1 MVYRRRMSEPIAKQ
15 GDRVVGVDTHVVLV
29 PSPGGPVPTPMPM
42 SFNGMLV
49 EELGTSTMIDNQ
61 PVALVGSVARNLPPH
76 LPLGGPFQKP
86 PANAGKIS
94 QGSESVFV
102 ENRAVARANDPAR
115 CCNDPAD
122 QDTANVVVSA
132 PTVFAG

>member
-1 MVYRRRMSEPIAKQ
+1 MLYRRRMSEPVAKR

-42 SFNGMLV
+42 SFDGALV
-49 EELGTSTMIDNQ
+49 DDLGGSTMIDNQ

-76 LPLGGPFQKP
+76 LPLGGPFQKL
-86 PANAGKIS
+86 PANAGTIS
-94 QGSESVFV
+94 QGSSSVFV

-115 CCNDPAD
+115 CCNDPTD
-122 QDTANVVVSA
+122 QDTAHVIVAA